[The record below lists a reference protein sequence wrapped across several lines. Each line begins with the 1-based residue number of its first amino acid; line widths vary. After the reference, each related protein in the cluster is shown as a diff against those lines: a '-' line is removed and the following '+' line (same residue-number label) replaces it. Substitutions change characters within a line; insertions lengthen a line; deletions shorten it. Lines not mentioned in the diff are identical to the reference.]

1 MLLLYL
7 RIFSDSGNR
16 KFRRACWAV
25 IVFCT
30 VYYFATV
37 IEDLLQTTPLS
48 YFWLV
53 RFQGCSYTTTLG
65 CRRPP
70 YQSFCAVIWRRDLK
84 TIPPA
89 DSRA

>member
-16 KFRRACWAV
+16 AFRRTCWAV

-30 VYYFATV
+30 IYYFATV

-53 RFQGCSYTTTLG
+53 RTYDSWNDIHHARLSLTFMAALSRSLSA
-65 CRRPP
+65 P
-70 YQSFCAVIWRRDLK
+70 YLDIHSTC
-84 TIPPA
+84 
-89 DSRA
+89 

>member
-53 RFQGCSYTTTLG
+53 GF
-65 CRRPP
+65 
-70 YQSFCAVIWRRDLK
+70 
-84 TIPPA
+84 
-89 DSRA
+89 